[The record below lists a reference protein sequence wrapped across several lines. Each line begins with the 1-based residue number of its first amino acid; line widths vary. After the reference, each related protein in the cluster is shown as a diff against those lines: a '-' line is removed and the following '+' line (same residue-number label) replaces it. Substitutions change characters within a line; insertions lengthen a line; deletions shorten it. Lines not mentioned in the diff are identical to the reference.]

1 MSAQQ
6 PSLDQLFAAIDAL
19 DTDGF
24 LAWLTPDAVFQFGA
38 APPVHGKNAI
48 GIAVGEFF
56 GTIDGVRHEI
66 KTQVQNGATLA
77 CEGFAT
83 YTRHDGST
91 ITVPFANFFELD
103 GSLIRGYR
111 IYVDIGP
118 LYASPQ

>member
-1 MSAQQ
+1 MTAQQ

-19 DTDGF
+19 NTEEF
-24 LAWLTPDAVFQFGA
+24 LGWLAPDAVFQFGA
-38 APPVHGKNAI
+38 APPVCGKEAI

-56 GTIDGVRHEI
+56 KTIAGVKHDIGNHIR
-66 KTQVQNGATLA
+66 NGAMLA
-77 CEGFAT
+77 CEGRVT
-83 YTRHDGST
+83 YRRHDDST
-91 ITVPFANFFELD
+91 ITLPFANFFELD